1 MSWNV
6 IWEWNHDA
14 PEESKFT
21 LVGPDAPE
29 ESEFPLVG
37 PHSPWD
43 TTPLITVAG
52 TTGCNVSAPTASVH
66 RPVRLHGVCTVPTF
80 RSGAQYPLAR
90 IAHDLGIG
98 DYILWQY
105 YCKHET
111 YVGAYVYIE
120 PNVCD
125 DPFALAFDA
134 YYKADIRWPT
144 FMSVDQYPWARI
156 EYTRDVDNSLDLYY
170 RKHGAYDGAIVYITP
185 NDDNKPVDVILN
197 HWGSLVMMQFRP

>member
-1 MSWNV
+1 MSWDPWNV

-14 PEESKFT
+14 PEES
-21 LVGPDAPE
+21 
-29 ESEFPLVG
+29 EFRLVG

-80 RSGAQYPLAR
+80 RSGAQYPKAR

-120 PNVCD
+120 PNVCV

-156 EYTRDVDNSLDLYY
+156 DHGRPGDNSVGSYY
-170 RKHGAYDGAIVYITP
+170 RKHGAYTGAMVFIKPT
-185 NDDNKPVDVILN
+185 NDNVPKDVLF
-197 HWGSLVMMQFRP
+197 SLGLWS

>member
-6 IWEWNHDA
+6 SWEWCH
-14 PEESKFT
+14 
-21 LVGPDAPE
+21 DAPE
-29 ESEFPLVG
+29 ESEFRLVG
-37 PHSPWD
+37 PSSPWD

-66 RPVRLHGVCTVPTF
+66 RPVRLQRVCTVPTF
-80 RSGAQYPLAR
+80 RSGAQYPKAR

-120 PNVCD
+120 PNVSD

-144 FMSVDQYPWARI
+144 FMSVAQYPWARI
-156 EYTRDVDNSLDLYY
+156 EHGTGRWPNTRAGDNSLGSYY
-170 RKHGAYDGAIVYITP
+170 RKHGAYNGAIVYITP
-185 NDDNKPVDVILN
+185 NDDNKPVDVI
-197 HWGSLVMMQFRP
+197 

>member
-1 MSWNV
+1 M
-6 IWEWNHDA
+6 
-14 PEESKFT
+14 
-21 LVGPDAPE
+21 
-29 ESEFPLVG
+29 
-37 PHSPWD
+37 
-43 TTPLITVAG
+43 
-52 TTGCNVSAPTASVH
+52 
-66 RPVRLHGVCTVPTF
+66 
-80 RSGAQYPLAR
+80 
-90 IAHDLGIG
+90 
-98 DYILWQY
+98 WQY

-120 PNVCD
+120 PNVSD